1 MNKTKIIVVEDNIV
15 YCEYVCN
22 MLSREG
28 YRNMKAYHL
37 STAKKHLQQA
47 TDNDIVVADLR
58 LPDGSGIDLLCWMR
72 KEGKMQPFII
82 MTDYAEVNTAVE
94 SMKLGSIDYIPKQ
107 LVEDKLVP
115 LIRSILK
122 ERQAGQ
128 RRMPVFAR
136 DGSAFQ
142 KIMHRIRLVA
152 ATDMSVM
159 IFGENGTGKEHI
171 AHLLH
176 DKSKRAGKPFVAV
189 DCGSLSKEL
198 APSAFFGH
206 VKGAFTGAD
215 NAKKGYFHEA
225 EGGTLFLDE
234 VGNLALETQ
243 QMLLRAI
250 QERRYRPVGDKADR
264 NFNVRIIAATNED
277 LEVSVNEKRFRQDLL
292 YRLHD
297 FGITVPPLRDC
308 QEDIMPLAEF
318 FREIANNELECKVS
332 GFSSEARKA
341 LLTHSWPG
349 NVRELRQKI
358 MDVTLEDGLKRLP
371 GVDVS
376 KNGGISYM
384 GKPISQFNIEGMDL
398 LGGKYNLATRN
409 IPADYVTNV
418 EIVRNHHSRRVEKDV
433 PSNEVSMNI
442 KLSNKAKFK
451 PFGQEE
457 AGAGYM
463 EDGDDRL
470 QALLG
475 LTGMM
480 FTNKFQTICSVK
492 GGNYKG
498 FARADMYD
506 HFGGSDVS
514 TRATSLF
521 GGFDGGAPPQGQYLY
536 QRNGMATVNGILRT
550 DSFTTMKVNA
560 DYCYHR
566 ATHDISQSTTYLA
579 DGGDY
584 VNVSEQTSPLTKIH
598 LPKLSMNYLKNADR
612 VYLSETFVL
621 KGKFEQNEGDVVANQ
636 QSVEQRR
643 KTSSFELGNE
653 LFWMGRTEK
662 GARRHVHANVSFKRT
677 PTLRLSFS
685 QDGTDY
691 GQTAQS
697 STLSMNVGSSFQIP
711 IGKSFRLN
719 LPVSVSAMYDDLE
732 TYRMATGDQNDIR
745 GWAFTPTLNP
755 GFEIHSKNRRFYLSA
770 GIGAALKGLYYNK
783 LNYTKPVLNPSMGI
797 NYTFSAN
804 SKLSFSTGYTTSIGD
819 MMTLLTEPMQVDY
832 RSVRTSSGIIGES
845 NTWHTSGD
853 WKWQLPMQ
861 YFTLSLA
868 ATHSEGKQNTLTS
881 QSVSG
886 IDVSSTA
893 LLRDSRSRST
903 SFSASVTK
911 NIPTLFAK
919 LGADGSYSFGSGEQA
934 ISSSMGGGQEE
945 ATVIDTRTNSYAL
958 HGNATIT
965 PVPWLELRYDINY
978 GWSRSRYSEE
988 SNTTTSLTHS
998 GAVHIFPIA
1007 TLDLSLDYDHVRRQL
1022 TADQYKRMSLFNAS
1036 AQYKWKRLV
1045 LRLELDNLLNQRHYA
1060 YTIFNGINTY
1070 TYDYALCGR
1079 TALLRATFKL

>member
-1 MNKTKIIVVEDNIV
+1 MKRLLYIILYIA
-15 YCEYVCN
+15 
-22 MLSREG
+22 L
-28 YRNMKAYHL
+28 AA
-37 STAKKHLQQA
+37 TATAQVRV
-47 TDNDIVVADLR
+47 TGRV
-58 LPDGSGIDLLCWMR
+58 IDLQN
-72 KEGKMQPFII
+72 KPVSDVI
-82 MTDYAEVNTAVE
+82 V
-94 SMKLGSIDYIPKQ
+94 
-107 LVEDKLVP
+107 KLVSGTKTLAFTSTNAKGEYALELKSAP
-115 LIRSILK
+115 TGEVTLQFTHISYEKESERVTLK
-122 ERQAGQ
+122 ER
-128 RRMPVFAR
+128 
-136 DGSAFQ
+136 
-142 KIMHRIRLVA
+142 
-152 ATDMSVM
+152 ATKMDMILTPKAVSL
-159 IFGENGTGKEHI
+159 KEVTV
-171 AHLLH
+171 
-176 DKSKRAGKPFVAV
+176 KP
-189 DCGSLSKEL
+189 D
-198 APSAFFGH
+198 P
-206 VKGAFTGAD
+206 
-215 NAKKGYFHEA
+215 
-225 EGGTLFLDE
+225 
-234 VGNLALETQ
+234 
-243 QMLLRAI
+243 
-250 QERRYRPVGDKADR
+250 
-264 NFNVRIIAATNED
+264 
-277 LEVSVNEKRFRQDLL
+277 
-292 YRLHD
+292 
-297 FGITVPPLRDC
+297 
-308 QEDIMPLAEF
+308 
-318 FREIANNELECKVS
+318 
-332 GFSSEARKA
+332 
-341 LLTHSWPG
+341 
-349 NVRELRQKI
+349 LRQKGDTLTHNLASFLGKG
-358 MDVTLEDGLKRLP
+358 DVTLEDGLKRLP

-376 KNGGISYM
+376 QNGGISYM

-409 IPADYVTNV
+409 IPADYVTQV

-457 AGAGYM
+457 IGIGVRTHPQPLPVM
-463 EDGDDRL
+463 EGSEYPGGDNSTDGVTTPLTHREG
-470 QALLG
+470 QGVGLLG

-521 GGFDGGAPPQGQYLY
+521 GGFDGGAPPQGEYLY
-536 QRNGMATVNGILRT
+536 QRNGMATLNGILRT

-560 DYCYHR
+560 DYSYHR

-579 DGGDY
+579 EGGNY
-584 VNVSEQTSPLTKIH
+584 VTVSEQTSPITKIH
-598 LPKLSMNYLKNADR
+598 LPKLSVNYLKNADR

-621 KGKFEQNEGDVVANQ
+621 KGKFEENEGDVIANGAL
-636 QSVEQRR
+636 VEQRR
-643 KTSSFELGNE
+643 KTSSFEVGNE

-732 TYRMATGDQNDIR
+732 TYRTATGEMNDIR

-770 GIGAALKGLYYNK
+770 GIGAALKGLYYDK

-845 NTWHTSGD
+845 NTWHTSGE

-868 ATHSEGKQNTLTS
+868 ASHSEGKQNTLTS

-903 SFSASVTK
+903 SFSVAATK

-934 ISSSMGGGQEE
+934 ISSSMGGGQEG

-978 GWSRSRYSEE
+978 GWSRSRYSEK

-1007 TLDLSLDYDHVRRQL
+1007 ALDLSLDYDHVRRQL

-1045 LRLELDNLLNQRHYA
+1045 LRLELDNLLNQHHYS

-1070 TYDYALCGR
+1070 TYDYTLCGR
-1079 TALLRATFKL
+1079 TVMLRATFKL

>member
-1 MNKTKIIVVEDNIV
+1 MVLAVHASAQMRVTGRV
-15 YCEYVCN
+15 
-22 MLSREG
+22 
-28 YRNMKAYHL
+28 
-37 STAKKHLQQA
+37 
-47 TDNDIVVADLR
+47 
-58 LPDGSGIDLLCWMR
+58 IDLQNKPVSDVIVKMVSGTKTLAFTSTNAKGEYSLELKNAPSGERLRVGEQSSGMVSLQFTHISYE
-72 KEGKMQPFII
+72 KESERL
-82 MTDYAEVNTAVE
+82 T
-94 SMKLGSIDYIPKQ
+94 
-107 LVEDKLVP
+107 
-115 LIRSILK
+115 LK
-122 ERQAGQ
+122 ERT
-128 RRMPVFAR
+128 MKV
-136 DGSAFQ
+136 
-142 KIMHRIRLVA
+142 
-152 ATDMSVM
+152 DMVLTPKAVSL
-159 IFGENGTGKEHI
+159 KEVTV
-171 AHLLH
+171 
-176 DKSKRAGKPFVAV
+176 KP
-189 DCGSLSKEL
+189 D
-198 APSAFFGH
+198 P
-206 VKGAFTGAD
+206 
-215 NAKKGYFHEA
+215 
-225 EGGTLFLDE
+225 
-234 VGNLALETQ
+234 
-243 QMLLRAI
+243 
-250 QERRYRPVGDKADR
+250 
-264 NFNVRIIAATNED
+264 
-277 LEVSVNEKRFRQDLL
+277 
-292 YRLHD
+292 
-297 FGITVPPLRDC
+297 
-308 QEDIMPLAEF
+308 
-318 FREIANNELECKVS
+318 
-332 GFSSEARKA
+332 
-341 LLTHSWPG
+341 
-349 NVRELRQKI
+349 LRQKGDTLSHNLASFLGKG
-358 MDVTLEDGLKRLP
+358 DVTLEDGLKRLP

-376 KNGGISYM
+376 QNGGISYM

-457 AGAGYM
+457 IGVGM
-463 EDGDDRL
+463 
-470 QALLG
+470 QAHPSPPQGRDVELPNSASISNQTSPPSEGLGEAFQGLIG

-536 QRNGMATVNGILRT
+536 QRNGMATLNGIHKL
-550 DSFTTMKVNA
+550 DSATTVKVNA
-560 DYCYHR
+560 DYSYHR

-579 DGGDY
+579 EGGNY
-584 VNVSEQTSPLTKIH
+584 VTVSEQTSPITKIH
-598 LPKLSMNYLKNADR
+598 LPKLSVNYLKNADR
-612 VYLSETFVL
+612 VYLNETFVL
-621 KGKFEQNEGDVVANQ
+621 KGKFEENEGDVIANG
-636 QSVEQRR
+636 SLVEQRR
-643 KTSSFELGNE
+643 KTSSFEVGNE

-662 GARRHVHANVSFKRT
+662 GARRHVHASVSFRRT

-697 STLSMNVGSSFQIP
+697 STLSISVGSSFQIP

-732 TYRMATGDQNDIR
+732 TYRTATGEMNDIR

-755 GFEIHSKNRRFYLSA
+755 GFEIHSRNRRFYLSA
-770 GIGAALKGLYYNK
+770 GLGAALKGLYYNK

-886 IDVSSTA
+886 IDVSSSA
-893 LLRDSRSRST
+893 LQRDSRSRST

-934 ISSSMGGGQEE
+934 VGE
-945 ATVIDTRTNSYAL
+945 TVIDTRTNSYAL

-988 SNTTTSLTHS
+988 SNTVTSLTHS
-998 GAVHIFPIA
+998 GAIHVFPIA
-1007 TLDLSLDYDHVRRQL
+1007 TLDLSLDYDHVRRQI
-1022 TADQYKRMSLFNAS
+1022 TTDTYKRMSLFNAS
-1036 AQYKWKRLV
+1036 AQYKWKQCV
-1045 LRLELDNLLNQRHYA
+1045 LRLELTNLLNQRSYS
-1060 YTIFNGINTY
+1060 YTVFNGINTY
-1070 TYDYALCGR
+1070 TYDYTLCGR
-1079 TALLRATFKL
+1079 TIMMKATFKL

>member
-1 MNKTKIIVVEDNIV
+1 MKRFLYIILYVVLAASASAQV
-15 YCEYVCN
+15 KVTG
-22 MLSREG
+22 R
-28 YRNMKAYHL
+28 
-37 STAKKHLQQA
+37 
-47 TDNDIVVADLR
+47 V
-58 LPDGSGIDLLCWMR
+58 IDLQNKPVSDVIVKMVSGTKTLAFTSTNAKGEYALEVKNAPSGEVTLQFTHISYE
-72 KEGKMQPFII
+72 KESELVMLRDKVTKVDMILSP
-82 MTDYAEVNTAVE
+82 
-94 SMKLGSIDYIPKQ
+94 KSI
-107 LVEDKLVP
+107 
-115 LIRSILK
+115 SLK
-122 ERQAGQ
+122 EVTVKPDPLRQRG
-128 RRMPVFAR
+128 
-136 DGSAFQ
+136 D
-142 KIMHRIRLVA
+142 
-152 ATDMSVM
+152 T
-159 IFGENGTGKEHI
+159 
-171 AHLLH
+171 
-176 DKSKRAGKPFVAV
+176 
-189 DCGSLSKEL
+189 LS
-198 APSAFFGH
+198 H
-206 VKGAFTGAD
+206 
-215 NAKKGYFHEA
+215 
-225 EGGTLFLDE
+225 
-234 VGNLALETQ
+234 NLASFL
-243 QMLLRAI
+243 
-250 QERRYRPVGDKADR
+250 GK
-264 NFNVRIIAATNED
+264 
-277 LEVSVNEKRFRQDLL
+277 
-292 YRLHD
+292 
-297 FGITVPPLRDC
+297 G
-308 QEDIMPLAEF
+308 
-318 FREIANNELECKVS
+318 
-332 GFSSEARKA
+332 
-341 LLTHSWPG
+341 
-349 NVRELRQKI
+349 
-358 MDVTLEDGLKRLP
+358 DVTLEDGLKRLP

-376 KNGGISYM
+376 QNGGISYM
-384 GKPISQFNIEGMDL
+384 GKPISQFNIEGLDM

-451 PFGQEE
+451 SFGQEE

-463 EDGDDRL
+463 KDGNDKL

-521 GGFDGGAPPQGQYLY
+521 GGFDGGAPPQGEYLY
-536 QRNGMATVNGILRT
+536 QRNGMATLNGILRT

-560 DYCYHR
+560 DYSYHR

-579 DGGDY
+579 EGGNY
-584 VNVSEQTSPLTKIH
+584 VTVSEQTSPLTKIH
-598 LPKLSMNYLKNADR
+598 LPKLSVNYLKNADR

-621 KGKFEQNEGDVVANQ
+621 KVKFEENEGNVVANG
-636 QSVEQRR
+636 SLVEQRR
-643 KTSSFELGNE
+643 KTSSFEVGNE

-662 GARRHVHANVSFKRT
+662 GARRHVHASVSFRRT

-732 TYRMATGDQNDIR
+732 TYRTATGEMNDIR

-755 GFEIHSKNRRFYLSA
+755 GFEIHSRNRRFYLSA
-770 GIGAALKGLYYNK
+770 GIGAALKGLYYNRRNSESHPSSLEDGRVVTEEGKANK

-832 RSVRTSSGIIGES
+832 RTVCTSSGIIGES

-868 ATHSEGKQNTLTS
+868 ASHSEGKQNTLTS

-911 NIPTLFAK
+911 NIPSLFAK

-934 ISSSMGGGQEE
+934 VDE
-945 ATVIDTRTNSYAL
+945 TVIDTRTNSYAL

-965 PVPWLELRYDINY
+965 PVPWLELRPAFHP
-978 GWSRSRYSEE
+978 GWSRSRYPEE

-1007 TLDLSLDYDHVRRQL
+1007 ALDLSLDYDHVRRQL

-1036 AQYKWKRLV
+1036 AQYKWKQCV
-1045 LRLELDNLLNQRHYA
+1045 LRLELTNLLNQRSYS
-1060 YTIFNGINTY
+1060 YTVFDGINTY
-1070 TYDYALCGR
+1070 TYDYGLCGR
-1079 TALLRATFKL
+1079 TVMLRATFKL

>member
-1 MNKTKIIVVEDNIV
+1 MKRLLYIILYIA
-15 YCEYVCN
+15 
-22 MLSREG
+22 L
-28 YRNMKAYHL
+28 AA
-37 STAKKHLQQA
+37 TASAQVKV
-47 TDNDIVVADLR
+47 TGRV
-58 LPDGSGIDLLCWMR
+58 IDLQNKPVSDVIVKVVSGTKTLAFTSTNAKGEYAIEMKSAPTGEVTLQFTHISYE
-72 KEGKMQPFII
+72 KES
-82 MTDYAEVNTAVE
+82 ERL
-94 SMKLGSIDYIPKQ
+94 S
-107 LVEDKLVP
+107 
-115 LIRSILK
+115 LK
-122 ERQAGQ
+122 ER
-128 RRMPVFAR
+128 VT
-136 DGSAFQ
+136 
-142 KIMHRIRLVA
+142 K
-152 ATDMSVM
+152 
-159 IFGENGTGKEHI
+159 
-171 AHLLH
+171 
-176 DKSKRAGKPFVAV
+176 V
-189 DCGSLSKEL
+189 D
-198 APSAFFGH
+198 
-206 VKGAFTGAD
+206 
-215 NAKKGYFHEA
+215 
-225 EGGTLFLDE
+225 
-234 VGNLALETQ
+234 
-243 QMLLRAI
+243 MLLTPNA
-250 QERRYRPVGDKADR
+250 VSLK
-264 NFNVRIIAATNED
+264 
-277 LEVSVNEKRFRQDLL
+277 EV
-292 YRLHD
+292 
-297 FGITVPPLRDC
+297 TVKPDP
-308 QEDIMPLAEF
+308 
-318 FREIANNELECKVS
+318 
-332 GFSSEARKA
+332 
-341 LLTHSWPG
+341 
-349 NVRELRQKI
+349 LRQKGDTLSHNLASFLGKG
-358 MDVTLEDGLKRLP
+358 DVTLEDGLKRLP

-409 IPADYVTNV
+409 IPADYVTQV

-463 EDGDDRL
+463 EDGNDRL

-521 GGFDGGAPPQGQYLY
+521 SGFDGGAPPQGEYLY
-536 QRNGMATVNGILRT
+536 QRNGMATLNGILRT

-560 DYCYHR
+560 DYSYHR
-566 ATHDISQSTTYLA
+566 ATHDISQSSTYMA
-579 DGGDY
+579 GTGDY
-584 VNVSEQTSPLTKIH
+584 VTVSEQTSPITKIH
-598 LPKLSMNYLKNADR
+598 LPKLSVNYLKNADR

-621 KGKFEQNEGDVVANQ
+621 KGKFEQNEGDVVANRWSSESHQ
-636 QSVEQRR
+636 ARLDGRVVTEVDEVSGSLVEQRR
-643 KTSSFELGNE
+643 KTSSFEVGND

-662 GARRHVHANVSFKRT
+662 GTRRHVNASVSFRRT
-677 PTLRLSFS
+677 PTLRLSFVN
-685 QDGTDY
+685 DGQGY

-697 STLSMNVGSSFQIP
+697 STLTMNVGSSFNIP
-711 IGKSFRLN
+711 IGKTFRLS
-719 LPVSVSAMYDDLE
+719 LPVRVNAMYDDVE
-732 TYRMATGDQNDIR
+732 TNRVATGEVNHIK
-745 GWAFTPTLNP
+745 GWSFTPSVNP
-755 GFEIHSKNRRFYLSA
+755 GFEIHSRNRRFYLST
-770 GIGAALKGLYYNK
+770 GLGAALKGLYYNK
-783 LNYTKPVLNPSMGI
+783 MNYTKPVLNPSMGI

-804 SKLSFSTGYTTSIGD
+804 SKLQFSTGYTTQIGD

-832 RSVRTSSGIIGES
+832 RTVRTSSGIIGES

-868 ATHSEGKQNTLTS
+868 ATHSEGKRNTLYS

-886 IDVSSTA
+886 IDISSSA
-893 LLRDSRSRST
+893 LQRDTRSRST
-903 SFSASVTK
+903 SFSVAATK

-934 ISSSMGGGQEE
+934 ISSSMGGGQEG

-978 GWSRSRYSEE
+978 GWSRSRYTEE
-988 SNTTTSLTHS
+988 SNTTTSLSHS

-1007 TLDLSLDYDHVRRQL
+1007 ALDLSLDYDHVRRQL
-1022 TADQYKRMSLFNAS
+1022 TTDQYKHMSLFNAS

-1070 TYDYALCGR
+1070 TYDYGLCGR
-1079 TALLRATFKL
+1079 TIMMKATFKL

>member
-1 MNKTKIIVVEDNIV
+1 MKRLLYIILYIA
-15 YCEYVCN
+15 
-22 MLSREG
+22 L
-28 YRNMKAYHL
+28 AA
-37 STAKKHLQQA
+37 TASAQVRV
-47 TDNDIVVADLR
+47 TGRV
-58 LPDGSGIDLLCWMR
+58 IDLQN
-72 KEGKMQPFII
+72 KPVSDVI
-82 MTDYAEVNTAVE
+82 V
-94 SMKLGSIDYIPKQ
+94 
-107 LVEDKLVP
+107 KLV
-115 LIRSILK
+115 SC
-122 ERQAGQ
+122 
-128 RRMPVFAR
+128 
-136 DGSAFQ
+136 
-142 KIMHRIRLVA
+142 
-152 ATDMSVM
+152 
-159 IFGENGTGKEHI
+159 
-171 AHLLH
+171 
-176 DKSKRAGKPFVAV
+176 SKT
-189 DCGSLSKEL
+189 L
-198 APSAFFGH
+198 
-206 VKGAFTGAD
+206 AFTGT
-215 NAKKGYFHEA
+215 NAKGEY
-225 EGGTLFLDE
+225 
-234 VGNLALETQ
+234 ALEVKSAPTGEVTLQ
-243 QMLLRAI
+243 FNHISYEKESEKLTLKQSGISNPLQRKVDMVLT
-250 QERRYRPVGDKADR
+250 PKA
-264 NFNVRIIAATNED
+264 
-277 LEVSVNEKRFRQDLL
+277 VSLKEM
-292 YRLHD
+292 
-297 FGITVPPLRDC
+297 TVKPDP
-308 QEDIMPLAEF
+308 
-318 FREIANNELECKVS
+318 
-332 GFSSEARKA
+332 
-341 LLTHSWPG
+341 
-349 NVRELRQKI
+349 LRQKGDTLSHNLASFLGKG
-358 MDVTLEDGLKRLP
+358 DVTLEDGLKRLP

-376 KNGGISYM
+376 QNGGISYM

-409 IPADYVTNV
+409 IPADYVTSV
-418 EIVRNHHSRRVEKDV
+418 EIMRNHHSRRVEKDV

-506 HFGGSDVS
+506 HFGGSDVR

-560 DYCYHR
+560 DYSYHR

-579 DGGDY
+579 EGGNY
-584 VNVSEQTSPLTKIH
+584 VTVSEQTSPLTRIH
-598 LPKLSMNYLKNADR
+598 LPKLSVNYLKNADR

-621 KGKFEQNEGDVVANQ
+621 KGKFEENEGDVLSVAMVSQ
-636 QSVEQRR
+636 QTEQRR
-643 KTSSFELGNE
+643 KTSSFEVGNE

-719 LPVSVSAMYDDLE
+719 LPISVSAMYDGLE
-732 TYRMATGDQNDIR
+732 TERCGEFEIRNSGVGDFKSPPTDRNDIR

-755 GFEIHSKNRRFYLSA
+755 GFKIHSKNRRFFLSA

-783 LNYTKPVLNPSMGI
+783 LKYTKPVLNPSVGI

-804 SKLSFSTGYTTSIGD
+804 SKLSFSTGYTTQIGD

-845 NTWHTSGD
+845 DTWHTSGE

-861 YFTLSLA
+861 YFTLSLSA
-868 ATHSEGKQNTLTS
+868 SHSEDKQNTLTS

-886 IDVSSTA
+886 INVSSTS

-903 SFSASVTK
+903 SFSIAATK
-911 NIPTLFAK
+911 NIPTFFAK
-919 LGADGSYSFGSGEQA
+919 LGANGSYSFGSGEQA
-934 ISSSMGGGQEE
+934 VNEII
-945 ATVIDTRTNSYAL
+945 IDTRSNSYAL

-965 PVPWLELRYDINY
+965 PVPWLELRYDIKY
-978 GWSRSRYSEE
+978 GWAQSRYSDE
-988 SNTTTSLTHS
+988 SNTTTSLSYS

-1007 TLDLSLDYDHVRRQL
+1007 ALDLSLDYNHVRRQL
-1022 TADQYKRMSLFNAS
+1022 TADQHKSMSLFNAF

-1045 LRLELDNLLNQRHYA
+1045 LRLELDNFLNQRHYA

-1070 TYDYALCGR
+1070 TYEYTLCGR
-1079 TALLRATFKL
+1079 MAMLRLTFKL

>member
-1 MNKTKIIVVEDNIV
+1 M
-15 YCEYVCN
+15 
-22 MLSREG
+22 
-28 YRNMKAYHL
+28 
-37 STAKKHLQQA
+37 Q
-47 TDNDIVVADLR
+47 R
-58 LPDGSGIDLLCWMR
+58 LL
-72 KEGKMQPFII
+72 FII
-82 MTDYAEVNTAVE
+82 LYIALAVHASAQVRVTGRVIDSQNKPVRDVIVKMVSGTKTLTFTSTNAKGEYALEVKSAPMGEVTLLFNHISYEKE
-94 SMKLGSIDYIPKQ
+94 SER
-107 LVEDKLVP
+107 VT
-115 LIRSILK
+115 LK
-122 ERQAGQ
+122 EREAK
-128 RRMPVFAR
+128 V
-136 DGSAFQ
+136 
-142 KIMHRIRLVA
+142 
-152 ATDMSVM
+152 DMQLTPKAVSL
-159 IFGENGTGKEHI
+159 KE
-171 AHLLH
+171 
-176 DKSKRAGKPFVAV
+176 VTV
-189 DCGSLSKEL
+189 
-198 APSAFFGH
+198 
-206 VKGAFTGAD
+206 
-215 NAKKGYFHEA
+215 
-225 EGGTLFLDE
+225 
-234 VGNLALETQ
+234 
-243 QMLLRAI
+243 
-250 QERRYRPVGDKADR
+250 RPD
-264 NFNVRIIAATNED
+264 
-277 LEVSVNEKRFRQDLL
+277 
-292 YRLHD
+292 
-297 FGITVPPLRDC
+297 P
-308 QEDIMPLAEF
+308 
-318 FREIANNELECKVS
+318 
-332 GFSSEARKA
+332 
-341 LLTHSWPG
+341 
-349 NVRELRQKI
+349 LRQKGDTLSHNLASFLGKG
-358 MDVTLEDGLKRLP
+358 DVTLEDGLKRLP

-409 IPADYVTNV
+409 IPVDYVTNV

-457 AGAGYM
+457 VGAGYM
-463 EDGDDRL
+463 EDGNDKL

-480 FTNKFQTICSVK
+480 FTNKFQTTCSVK

-498 FARADMYD
+498 FARTDMYD

-514 TRATSLF
+514 TCATSLF

-560 DYCYHR
+560 DYSYHR
-566 ATHDISQSTTYLA
+566 ATHDISQRTTYLA
-579 DGGDY
+579 NGGDY
-584 VNVSEQTSPLTKIH
+584 VTVSEQTSPMTKIH
-598 LPKLSMNYLKNADR
+598 LPKLSVNYLKNADR

-621 KGKFEQNEGDVVANQ
+621 KGKFEQNEGDVVANG
-636 QSVEQRR
+636 SLVEQRR
-643 KTSSFELGNE
+643 KTSTFEVGNE
-653 LFWMGRTEK
+653 FFWMGRTEK

-677 PTLRLSFS
+677 PTLRLSFVS
-685 QDGTDY
+685 DGNGY
-691 GQTAQS
+691 GQTARS
-697 STLSMNVGSSFQIP
+697 STLSVNVGSSFQIP
-711 IGKSFRLN
+711 IGSSFRLN

-732 TYRMATGDQNDIR
+732 TERCGEFGIRNSGVGDLKSPPTDRNDVR

-797 NYTFSAN
+797 DYTFSAN

-845 NTWHTSGD
+845 NTWRTSGE

-893 LLRDSRSRST
+893 LLRDSHSRST
-903 SFSASVTK
+903 SFSVAASK
-911 NIPTLFAK
+911 NIPSLFAK
-919 LGADGSYSFGSGEQA
+919 LGANGRYSFGSDEQA
-934 ISSSMGGGQEE
+934 VNES
-945 ATVIDTRTNSYAL
+945 VVDTRTNSYAL

-978 GWSRSRYSEE
+978 GWSRSRYSEK
-988 SNTTTSLTHS
+988 SNTTTSRSHS

-1007 TLDLSLDYDHVRRQL
+1007 SLDLSLDYEHVRRQL

-1036 AQYKWKRLV
+1036 AQYKRKRLV
-1045 LRLELDNLLNQRHYA
+1045 LRLELDNLLNQRRYA
-1060 YTIFNGINTY
+1060 YTLFNGINTY
-1070 TYDYALCGR
+1070 TYDYTLCGR
-1079 TALLRATFKL
+1079 TVVLRATFKL

>member
-1 MNKTKIIVVEDNIV
+1 MKRLLYIILYVVLAASASAQV
-15 YCEYVCN
+15 RVTG
-22 MLSREG
+22 R
-28 YRNMKAYHL
+28 
-37 STAKKHLQQA
+37 
-47 TDNDIVVADLR
+47 V
-58 LPDGSGIDLLCWMR
+58 IDLQN
-72 KEGKMQPFII
+72 KPVSDVI
-82 MTDYAEVNTAVE
+82 V
-94 SMKLGSIDYIPKQ
+94 
-107 LVEDKLVP
+107 KLVSGSKTLAFTSSNAQGVYSLEVKNAP
-115 LIRSILK
+115 TGEVTLQFTHINYEKESERLTLK
-122 ERQAGQ
+122 ERLTKVDMVLTPKEVSLKEVTVKPDPLRQ
-128 RRMPVFAR
+128 RG
-136 DGSAFQ
+136 D
-142 KIMHRIRLVA
+142 
-152 ATDMSVM
+152 T
-159 IFGENGTGKEHI
+159 
-171 AHLLH
+171 
-176 DKSKRAGKPFVAV
+176 
-189 DCGSLSKEL
+189 LS
-198 APSAFFGH
+198 H
-206 VKGAFTGAD
+206 
-215 NAKKGYFHEA
+215 
-225 EGGTLFLDE
+225 
-234 VGNLALETQ
+234 NLASFL
-243 QMLLRAI
+243 
-250 QERRYRPVGDKADR
+250 GK
-264 NFNVRIIAATNED
+264 
-277 LEVSVNEKRFRQDLL
+277 
-292 YRLHD
+292 
-297 FGITVPPLRDC
+297 G
-308 QEDIMPLAEF
+308 
-318 FREIANNELECKVS
+318 
-332 GFSSEARKA
+332 
-341 LLTHSWPG
+341 
-349 NVRELRQKI
+349 
-358 MDVTLEDGLKRLP
+358 DVTLEDGLKRLP
-371 GVDVS
+371 GVDVTTS
-376 KNGGISYM
+376 GAISYM
-384 GKPISQFNIEGMDL
+384 GKPISQFNIEGLDM

-409 IPADYVTNV
+409 IPADYVTQV

-463 EDGDDRL
+463 EDGNDKL

-521 GGFDGGAPPQGQYLY
+521 GGFDGGAPPQGEYLY
-536 QRNGMATVNGILRT
+536 QRNGMATLNGILRT

-560 DYCYHR
+560 DYSYHR

-579 DGGDY
+579 EGGNY
-584 VNVSEQTSPLTKIH
+584 VTVSEQTSPLTKIH
-598 LPKLSMNYLKNADR
+598 LPKLSVNYLKNADR

-621 KGKFEQNEGDVVANQ
+621 KGKFEENEGDVVANG
-636 QSVEQRR
+636 SLVEQRR
-643 KTSSFELGNE
+643 KTSSFEVGNE

-662 GARRHVHANVSFKRT
+662 GARRHVHASVSFRRT

-697 STLSMNVGSSFQIP
+697 STLSMNVGSSFNIP

-732 TYRMATGDQNDIR
+732 TYRTATGEMNDIR

-755 GFEIHSKNRRFYLSA
+755 GFEIHSRNRRFYLSA
-770 GIGAALKGLYYNK
+770 GIGAALKGLYYNRRNSESHPSSLEDGRVVTEEGKANK

-804 SKLSFSTGYTTSIGD
+804 SKLQFSTGYTTQIGD

-832 RSVRTSSGIIGES
+832 RTVRTSSGIIGES

-868 ATHSEGKQNTLTS
+868 ASHSEGRQNTLTS

-893 LLRDSRSRST
+893 LLRDIRSRST
-903 SFSASVTK
+903 NFSASVTK
-911 NIPTLFAK
+911 NIPSIFAK

-934 ISSSMGGGQEE
+934 VDE
-945 ATVIDTRTNSYAL
+945 TVIDTRTNSYAL

-998 GAVHIFPIA
+998 GAVHIFPIVA
-1007 TLDLSLDYDHVRRQL
+1007 LDLSLDYDHVRRQL
-1022 TADQYKRMSLFNAS
+1022 TADQYKHMSLFNAS
-1036 AQYKWKRLV
+1036 AQYKWKQCV
-1045 LRLELDNLLNQRHYA
+1045 LRLELTNLLNQRSYS
-1060 YTIFNGINTY
+1060 YTVFDGINTY
-1070 TYDYALCGR
+1070 TYDYGLCGR
-1079 TALLRATFKL
+1079 TVMLRATFKL

>member
-1 MNKTKIIVVEDNIV
+1 MKKILVF
-15 YCEYVCN
+15 
-22 MLSREG
+22 MLTF
-28 YRNMKAYHL
+28 AL
-37 STAKKHLQQA
+37 AATASAQVKV
-47 TDNDIVVADLR
+47 TGRV
-58 LPDGSGIDLLCWMR
+58 IDLQNKPVSDVIVKMVSGTKTLAFTSTNAKGVYNLEVKNAPSGERLRVGEQSSGMVTLQFNHISYE
-72 KEGKMQPFII
+72 KESLPLPPPKRGGKPLVQDMVLTPK
-82 MTDYAEVNTAVE
+82 AV
-94 SMKLGSIDYIPKQ
+94 S
-107 LVEDKLVP
+107 
-115 LIRSILK
+115 LK
-122 ERQAGQ
+122 E
-128 RRMPVFAR
+128 VT
-136 DGSAFQ
+136 
-142 KIMHRIRLVA
+142 V
-152 ATDMSVM
+152 
-159 IFGENGTGKEHI
+159 
-171 AHLLH
+171 
-176 DKSKRAGKPFVAV
+176 KP
-189 DCGSLSKEL
+189 D
-198 APSAFFGH
+198 P
-206 VKGAFTGAD
+206 
-215 NAKKGYFHEA
+215 
-225 EGGTLFLDE
+225 
-234 VGNLALETQ
+234 
-243 QMLLRAI
+243 
-250 QERRYRPVGDKADR
+250 
-264 NFNVRIIAATNED
+264 
-277 LEVSVNEKRFRQDLL
+277 
-292 YRLHD
+292 
-297 FGITVPPLRDC
+297 
-308 QEDIMPLAEF
+308 
-318 FREIANNELECKVS
+318 
-332 GFSSEARKA
+332 
-341 LLTHSWPG
+341 
-349 NVRELRQKI
+349 LRQKGDTLSHNLASFLGKG
-358 MDVTLEDGLKRLP
+358 DVTLEDGLKRLP

-376 KNGGISYM
+376 QNGGISYM

-521 GGFDGGAPPQGQYLY
+521 SGFDGGAPPQGEYLY
-536 QRNGMATVNGILRT
+536 QRNGMATLNGILRT

-560 DYCYHR
+560 DYSYHR

-579 DGGDY
+579 EGGNY
-584 VNVSEQTSPLTKIH
+584 VTVSEQTSPITKIH
-598 LPKLSMNYLKNADR
+598 LPKLSVNYLKNADR

-621 KGKFEQNEGDVVANQ
+621 KGKFEENEGDVVANG
-636 QSVEQRR
+636 SLVEQRR
-643 KTSSFELGNE
+643 KTSSFEVGNE

-662 GARRHVHANVSFKRT
+662 GARRHVNASVSFKRT
-677 PTLRLSFS
+677 PTLRLSFVS
-685 QDGTDY
+685 DGNDY

-732 TYRMATGDQNDIR
+732 TERCGEFEIRNSGVGDLKSPPTDRNDIR

-755 GFEIHSKNRRFYLSA
+755 GFEIHSRNRRFYLSA

-832 RSVRTSSGIIGES
+832 RTVRTSSGIIGES

-868 ATHSEGKQNTLTS
+868 ASHSEGKQNTLTS

-903 SFSASVTK
+903 SFSVAATK

-934 ISSSMGGGQEE
+934 VNEE
-945 ATVIDTRTNSYAL
+945 IIETKNNSYAL

-988 SNTTTSLTHS
+988 SNTTTSLSHS

-1007 TLDLSLDYDHVRRQL
+1007 VLDLSLDYDHVRRQL
-1022 TADQYKRMSLFNAS
+1022 TADQYKHMSLFNAS

-1045 LRLELDNLLNQRHYA
+1045 LRLELTNLLNQRHYA
-1060 YTIFNGINTY
+1060 YTIFDGINTY
-1070 TYDYALCGR
+1070 TYDYGLCGR
-1079 TALLRATFKL
+1079 TIMMKATFKL

>member
-1 MNKTKIIVVEDNIV
+1 MALAVHASAQMRVTGRV
-15 YCEYVCN
+15 
-22 MLSREG
+22 
-28 YRNMKAYHL
+28 
-37 STAKKHLQQA
+37 
-47 TDNDIVVADLR
+47 
-58 LPDGSGIDLLCWMR
+58 IDLQNKPVSDVIVKVVNGSKTLAFTSTNAKGEYALELKSAPNGEVSLQFNHISYE
-72 KEGKMQPFII
+72 KESERL
-82 MTDYAEVNTAVE
+82 T
-94 SMKLGSIDYIPKQ
+94 
-107 LVEDKLVP
+107 
-115 LIRSILK
+115 LK
-122 ERQAGQ
+122 ERTLK
-128 RRMPVFAR
+128 V
-136 DGSAFQ
+136 
-142 KIMHRIRLVA
+142 
-152 ATDMSVM
+152 DMVLTPKAVSL
-159 IFGENGTGKEHI
+159 KEVTV
-171 AHLLH
+171 
-176 DKSKRAGKPFVAV
+176 KP
-189 DCGSLSKEL
+189 D
-198 APSAFFGH
+198 P
-206 VKGAFTGAD
+206 
-215 NAKKGYFHEA
+215 
-225 EGGTLFLDE
+225 
-234 VGNLALETQ
+234 
-243 QMLLRAI
+243 
-250 QERRYRPVGDKADR
+250 
-264 NFNVRIIAATNED
+264 
-277 LEVSVNEKRFRQDLL
+277 
-292 YRLHD
+292 
-297 FGITVPPLRDC
+297 
-308 QEDIMPLAEF
+308 
-318 FREIANNELECKVS
+318 
-332 GFSSEARKA
+332 
-341 LLTHSWPG
+341 
-349 NVRELRQKI
+349 LRQKGDTLSHNLASFLGKG
-358 MDVTLEDGLKRLP
+358 DVTLEDGLKRLP

-376 KNGGISYM
+376 QNGGISYM

-409 IPADYVTNV
+409 IPADYVTQV

-463 EDGDDRL
+463 EDGNDRL

-521 GGFDGGAPPQGQYLY
+521 SGFDGGAPPQGEYLY
-536 QRNGMATVNGILRT
+536 QRNGMATLNGILRT

-560 DYCYHR
+560 DYSYHR

-579 DGGDY
+579 EGGNH
-584 VNVSEQTSPLTKIH
+584 VTVSEQTSPITKIH
-598 LPKLSMNYLKNADR
+598 LPKLSVNYLKNADR

-621 KGKFEQNEGDVVANQ
+621 KGKFEENEGDVVANG
-636 QSVEQRR
+636 SLVEQRR
-643 KTSSFELGNE
+643 KTSSFEVGNE

-732 TYRMATGDQNDIR
+732 TYRTATGEMNDIR

-770 GIGAALKGLYYNK
+770 GIGAALKGLYYNRRNSESHPSSLEDGRVVTEEGKANK

-903 SFSASVTK
+903 SFSLAVTK
-911 NIPTLFAK
+911 NIPSLFAK

-934 ISSSMGGGQEE
+934 ISSSMGGEVRRGPPSSTPART
-945 ATVIDTRTNSYAL
+945 ATPYM
-958 HGNATIT
+958 AT
-965 PVPWLELRYDINY
+965 PPSPPSPD
-978 GWSRSRYSEE
+978 
-988 SNTTTSLTHS
+988 SNCGTTSFMGGRRRRPSLRAM
-998 GAVHIFPIA
+998 GAV
-1007 TLDLSLDYDHVRRQL
+1007 R
-1022 TADQYKRMSLFNAS
+1022 
-1036 AQYKWKRLV
+1036 
-1045 LRLELDNLLNQRHYA
+1045 
-1060 YTIFNGINTY
+1060 
-1070 TYDYALCGR
+1070 
-1079 TALLRATFKL
+1079 LRAGTQRKVYLLPSPVGEGLGVRL

>member
-1 MNKTKIIVVEDNIV
+1 MKRLLYIILYMALAATASAQVKTAIK
-15 YCEYVCN
+15 
-22 MLSREG
+22 REQ
-28 YRNMKAYHL
+28 NQ
-37 STAKKHLQQA
+37 T
-47 TDNDIVVADLR
+47 R
-58 LPDGSGIDLLCWMR
+58 LGSAEREQTRTEFKVTGRVIDLQNKPVSDVIVKVVSGTKTLAFTSTNAKGEYALELKSAPTGEVTLQFTHISYE
-72 KEGKMQPFII
+72 KESERL
-82 MTDYAEVNTAVE
+82 T
-94 SMKLGSIDYIPKQ
+94 
-107 LVEDKLVP
+107 
-115 LIRSILK
+115 LK
-122 ERQAGQ
+122 ERTLK
-128 RRMPVFAR
+128 V
-136 DGSAFQ
+136 
-142 KIMHRIRLVA
+142 
-152 ATDMSVM
+152 DMVLTPKAVSL
-159 IFGENGTGKEHI
+159 KEVTV
-171 AHLLH
+171 
-176 DKSKRAGKPFVAV
+176 KP
-189 DCGSLSKEL
+189 D
-198 APSAFFGH
+198 P
-206 VKGAFTGAD
+206 
-215 NAKKGYFHEA
+215 
-225 EGGTLFLDE
+225 
-234 VGNLALETQ
+234 
-243 QMLLRAI
+243 
-250 QERRYRPVGDKADR
+250 
-264 NFNVRIIAATNED
+264 
-277 LEVSVNEKRFRQDLL
+277 
-292 YRLHD
+292 
-297 FGITVPPLRDC
+297 
-308 QEDIMPLAEF
+308 
-318 FREIANNELECKVS
+318 
-332 GFSSEARKA
+332 
-341 LLTHSWPG
+341 
-349 NVRELRQKI
+349 LRQKGDTLSHNLASFLGKG
-358 MDVTLEDGLKRLP
+358 DVTLEDGLKRLP

-376 KNGGISYM
+376 QNGGISYM

-409 IPADYVTNV
+409 IPADYVTHV

-457 AGAGYM
+457 AGAGASPPAPLQGERGVITPDAESQQQDYLRPSPVG
-463 EDGDDRL
+463 EGSGVRL
-470 QALLG
+470 LLG

-521 GGFDGGAPPQGQYLY
+521 GGFDGGAPPQGEYLY
-536 QRNGMATVNGILRT
+536 QRNGMATLNGILRT

-560 DYCYHR
+560 DYSYHR

-579 DGGDY
+579 EGGNY
-584 VNVSEQTSPLTKIH
+584 VTVSEQTSPITKIH
-598 LPKLSMNYLKNADR
+598 LPKLSVNYLKNADR

-621 KGKFEQNEGDVVANQ
+621 KGKFEENEGDVVANG
-636 QSVEQRR
+636 SLVEQRR
-643 KTSSFELGNE
+643 KTSSFEVGNE

-662 GARRHVHANVSFKRT
+662 GARRHVHASVSFRRT

-732 TYRMATGDQNDIR
+732 TYRTATGEMNDIR

-755 GFEIHSKNRRFYLSA
+755 GFEIHSRNRRFYLSA

-783 LNYTKPVLNPSMGI
+783 LNYTKAASEREQSDACISSAEREQARLIVRPVLNPSMGI

-845 NTWHTSGD
+845 NTWHTSGE

-893 LLRDSRSRST
+893 LQRDTRSRST
-903 SFSASVTK
+903 CFSVAATK

-934 ISSSMGGGQEE
+934 VDE
-945 ATVIDTRTNSYAL
+945 TVIDTRTNSYAL

-965 PVPWLELRYDINY
+965 PVPWLELRYDIRY

-988 SNTTTSLTHS
+988 SNTVTSLTHS

-1060 YTIFNGINTY
+1060 YTLFNGINTY
-1070 TYDYALCGR
+1070 TYDYTLCGR